1 VHAPAMNIRNLE
13 VFKAVMES
21 GSTTTAG
28 RNLELSQS
36 AISRQL
42 SGLEDDLGFPLFE
55 REKGRLVS
63 TAEAA
68 ALLPHVV
75 EVLDGFARMK
85 RRAEDLKAGTAGD
98 LLVKAAF
105 PHSLSATLL
114 PAVIAR
120 FNEQRPSV
128 AIEILNGPYDAVER
142 MVADREADIGFVRLP
157 TEESGFHV
165 VPLIRSR
172 MVCAMPADHKLAEK
186 SEIGLADF
194 AGVDLVLIGRKRAPG
209 RELDQNFRRMRLSA
223 RCLIEA
229 HSVETA
235 CGLVAAGLGVSIV
248 PALIG
253 NLFAGPTI
261 ALRPLAGSH
270 WHDYGIIARHGPISA
285 AATVLIEQLRAAF
298 ASVTFETEL
307 L

>member
-1 VHAPAMNIRNLE
+1 MNIRNLE
-13 VFKAVMES
+13 VFKAVMQS

-28 RNLELSQS
+28 RILELSQS

-42 SGLEDDLGFPLFE
+42 SGLEDDLGFALFE

-63 TAEAA
+63 TAEAT

-165 VPLIRSR
+165 FPLVRSR
-172 MVCAMPADHKLAEK
+172 MVCAMPARHDLAEK
-186 SEIGLADF
+186 PQIALPDLA
-194 AGVDLVLIGRKRAPG
+194 GIDLVLIGRQRAPG
-209 RELDQNFRRMRLSA
+209 RELDQSLRRMRLSA

-261 ALRPLAGSH
+261 TLRSLVDGR
-270 WHDYGIIARHGPISA
+270 WHDYGIISRHGSLPPA
-285 AATVLIEQLRAAF
+285 ALMLIELLRDSF
-298 ASVTFETEL
+298 ATVTFETEL

>member
-1 VHAPAMNIRNLE
+1 MNLRNLE
-13 VFKAVMES
+13 VFKAVMQS

-28 RNLELSQS
+28 RMLELSQS
-36 AISRQL
+36 AISRRL
-42 SGLEDDLGFPLFE
+42 SGLEDDLGFALFD
-55 REKGRLVS
+55 REKGRLVP

-68 ALLPHVV
+68 ALLPDIV
-75 EVLDGFARMK
+75 ELVDGFSRMK

-105 PHSLSATLL
+105 PHSLSTTLL
-114 PAVIAR
+114 PGIITR
-120 FNEQRPSV
+120 FNALRPSV
-128 AIEILNGPYDAVER
+128 AIEILTGPYDAIER

-157 TEESGFHV
+157 TEDTGFHV
-165 VPLIRSR
+165 LPLIRSR
-172 MVCAMPADHKLAEK
+172 MVCAMPADHPLAQQSVVKL
-186 SEIGLADF
+186 SDLA
-194 AGVDLVLIGRKRAPG
+194 GIDLVLIGRTRAPG
-209 RELDQNFRRMRLSA
+209 RELDQSLRRMRPAA

-253 NLFAGPTI
+253 NLFAGSTI
-261 ALRPLAGSH
+261 ALRPLADSR
-270 WHDYGIIARHGPISA
+270 WHDYGIIARRAPLSA
-285 AATVLIEQLRAAF
+285 AATALTALLQEAF
-298 ASVTFETEL
+298 HRIRFETEL

>member
-1 VHAPAMNIRNLE
+1 MNIRSLE
-13 VFKAVMES
+13 VFKAVMQS

-28 RNLELSQS
+28 QNLELSQS

-42 SGLEDDLGFPLFE
+42 SGLEDDLGFALFM
-55 REKGRLVS
+55 REKGRLVP
-63 TAEAA
+63 TNEAA

-105 PHSLSATLL
+105 PHSLSSTLL
-114 PAVIAR
+114 PEIIAR
-120 FNEQRPSV
+120 FNARRPSV
-128 AIEILNGPYDAVER
+128 ALEILTGPYDAIER

-157 TEESGFHV
+157 TEETGFHV

-172 MVCAMPADHKLAEK
+172 MVCAVPSEHALAQKETIKLT
-186 SEIGLADF
+186 DF
-194 AGVDLVLIGRKRAPG
+194 AGINLVLIGRKRAPA
-209 RELDQNFRRMRLSA
+209 RDIDQSLRRMRLSA
-223 RCLIEA
+223 RCLIEV
-229 HSVETA
+229 HSVEAA

-261 ALRPLAGSH
+261 ALRPFADSQ
-270 WHDYGIIARHGPISA
+270 WNDYGIIARNDTISA
-285 AATVLIEQLRAAF
+285 AATALVELLRESF
-298 ASVTFETEL
+298 SGISFQTEL

>member
-1 VHAPAMNIRNLE
+1 MNIRSLE
-13 VFKAVMES
+13 VFKAVMQS

-28 RNLELSQS
+28 RALELSQS

-42 SGLEDDLGFPLFE
+42 SGLEDDLGFSLFE
-55 REKGRLVS
+55 REKGRLVP

-85 RRAEDLKAGTAGD
+85 RRAEDLQAGTAGD

-105 PHSLSATLL
+105 PHSLSSTLL
-114 PAVIAR
+114 PAAIAR
-120 FNEQRPSV
+120 FNAQRPSV
-128 AIEILNGPYDAVER
+128 AVEILTGPYDAIER

-157 TEESGFHV
+157 TEETGFHT
-165 VPLIRSR
+165 VPLLRSR
-172 MVCAMPADHKLAEK
+172 MVCAMPADHELAAK
-186 SEIGLADF
+186 PEINLADF

-261 ALRPLAGSH
+261 ALRPLADGQ
-270 WHDYGIIARHGPISA
+270 WHDYGVIARNGPVSPA
-285 AATVLIEQLRAAF
+285 AALLIDLLRDAF
-298 ASVTFETEL
+298 ANITFQTEL

>member
-1 VHAPAMNIRNLE
+1 MNIRSLD
-13 VFKAVMES
+13 VFKAVMQT

-42 SGLEDDLGFPLFE
+42 SGLEDDLGFALFE
-55 REKGRLVS
+55 REKGRLVP
-63 TAEAA
+63 TKEAA

-85 RRAEDLKAGTAGD
+85 RRAEDLTAGTAGD
-98 LLVKAAF
+98 QLVNAGI

-114 PAVIAR
+114 PDIIAR
-120 FNEQRPSV
+120 FNAERPSV
-128 AIEILNGPYDAVER
+128 AVEILNGPYDAIER

-157 TEESGFHV
+157 TEEAGFHV

-172 MVCAMPADHKLAEK
+172 MVCAMPADHALAQK
-186 SEIGLADF
+186 DTIRLTDF
-194 AGVDLVLIGRKRAPG
+194 AGVDLVLIGRQRAPG
-209 RELDQNFRRMRLSA
+209 RELDQNLRRMRPSA

-261 ALRPLAGSH
+261 ALRPLADGR
-270 WHDYGIIARHGPISA
+270 WHDYGIIARNGPVSA
-285 AATVLIEQLRAAF
+285 AAAVLIDLLRESF
-298 ASVTFETEL
+298 SGITFETEL